1 MSELAVKRLL
11 LQTPAFAHGAPGVT
25 PWPPE
30 PLDYIF
36 QEGVASPYNAM
47 YDYIGNLG
55 SPVIIDATE
64 DIGVLNLSRACT
76 HTSDGTLYVTYCK
89 NLAGVSQIYIKKSVD
104 DGVTWTD
111 ETLLST
117 YAGMNGQ
124 TQHWPCIAVDSDDHL
139 HVVWRGQATGYT
151 TGTQIWYRK
160 YTDAWGAITRIS
172 TYANMSISPEDVP
185 CIAVDSNDYLHVI
198 WVGKATGY
206 TRNQTWYNKYTDAW
220 AGPVRISTYAG
231 MSGQAQLYPC
241 IAVDSDDHLHVVW
254 HGQATGYTTGTQIWY
269 AKGVSPYEAADWVT
283 PIRISDYTD
292 MEDYAQYNPSVAV
305 DSSDYIHVIWR
316 GRTTGY
322 LDFYKIWY
330 AVYTDSWATPECLQP
345 VGQSTL
351 GNLRWSRWPR

>member
-139 HVVWRGQATGYT
+139 HVVW
-151 TGTQIWYRK
+151 
-160 YTDAWGAITRIS
+160 
-172 TYANMSISPEDVP
+172 
-185 CIAVDSNDYLHVI
+185 
-198 WVGKATGY
+198 
-206 TRNQTWYNKYTDAW
+206 
-220 AGPVRISTYAG
+220 
-231 MSGQAQLYPC
+231 
-241 IAVDSDDHLHVVW
+241 